1 MSALEISL
9 RGLTVSKHI
18 VQWRSFNTY
27 IQPSAYRH
35 THTHTYIWLCL
46 PQSNIT
52 VFPNNHG
59 SLTKTVHVVKSK
71 EKNNK
76 FQNPEM

>member
-27 IQPSAYRH
+27 TQPSAYSH
-35 THTHTYIWLCL
+35 TRIYIWLCL
-46 PQSNIT
+46 PQPDIT
-52 VFPNNHG
+52 IFPNKHG
-59 SLTKTVHVVKSK
+59 PLTKTVHVVKCK
-71 EKNNK
+71 EKNN
-76 FQNPEM
+76 